1 LWVAI
6 GCAGTRFSA
15 RQYYIMRAAMAL
27 ASRAFDRRGGGKIA
41 NFDRDPRKAVKSH
54 FLAIHQPNL
63 AENMI

>member
-6 GCAGTRFSA
+6 GCAGTRFFI
-15 RQYYIMRAAMAL
+15 RRHYIMRAAMAL
-27 ASRAFDRRGGGKIA
+27 ASQALDHRAVERSPSSIA
-41 NFDRDPRKAVKSH
+41 APQGVKSH